1 MEETELLDI
10 ENDEKY
16 QNYYNKLI
24 NTSSQAMIE
33 TQRFSEIEKVID
45 MIINPFLAGPTRL

>member
-33 TQRFSEIEKVID
+33 TLRFSEIEKVID